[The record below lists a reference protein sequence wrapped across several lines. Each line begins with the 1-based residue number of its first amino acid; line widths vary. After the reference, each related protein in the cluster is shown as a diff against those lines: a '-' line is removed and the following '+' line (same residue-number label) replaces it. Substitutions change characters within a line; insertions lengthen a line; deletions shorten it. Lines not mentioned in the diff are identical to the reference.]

1 MTQNAM
7 QAKKSRS
14 FTVGVSF
21 RLSSYYSLISIFN
34 SYQQKNFK
42 KEVDQ
47 RNILQMNRRCQ
58 SCAPE
63 ELKTLDLI
71 YDNGSDD
78 GGDTVR
84 TSLTSSKDNQ
94 NKIGS
99 IDEDTVSLVQTEESS
114 LRRDSASIQGD

>member
-1 MTQNAM
+1 M
-7 QAKKSRS
+7 
-14 FTVGVSF
+14 
-21 RLSSYYSLISIFN
+21 
-34 SYQQKNFK
+34 
-42 KEVDQ
+42 DQ

-99 IDEDTVSLVQTEESS
+99 IDAIGEDTVSLVQTEESS

>member
-114 LRRDSASIQGD
+114 LRRDSASIHGD

>member
-1 MTQNAM
+1 M
-7 QAKKSRS
+7 
-14 FTVGVSF
+14 
-21 RLSSYYSLISIFN
+21 
-34 SYQQKNFK
+34 
-42 KEVDQ
+42 DQ

>member
-1 MTQNAM
+1 
-7 QAKKSRS
+7 
-14 FTVGVSF
+14 
-21 RLSSYYSLISIFN
+21 
-34 SYQQKNFK
+34 
-42 KEVDQ
+42 
-47 RNILQMNRRCQ
+47 MNRRCQ

-99 IDEDTVSLVQTEESS
+99 IDAIDEDTVSLVQTEESS
-114 LRRDSASIQGD
+114 LRRDSASIHGD